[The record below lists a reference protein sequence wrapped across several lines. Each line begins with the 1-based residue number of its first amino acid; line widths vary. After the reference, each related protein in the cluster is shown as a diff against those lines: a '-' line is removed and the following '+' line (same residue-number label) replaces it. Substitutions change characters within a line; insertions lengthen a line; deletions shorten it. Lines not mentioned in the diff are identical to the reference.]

1 MSLDVRAQKLIAQYQ
16 QQQELY
22 KNLARERVLLET
34 EIKEL
39 EKVLDEIKKLPD
51 DAELYYNMGHVMYKT
66 TKEEAIRKIDT
77 RLELLKIKL
86 ESVKKH
92 ESLIRSELE
101 KLAEELKK
109 YVGGA
114 QVGAGGG

>member
-1 MSLDVRAQKLIAQYQ
+1 MSLDARAQKLIAQYQ

-22 KNLARERVLLET
+22 KSLARERVLLET

-51 DAELYYNMGHVMYKT
+51 DAELYYNMGHVLYKV
-66 TKEEAIRKIDT
+66 KKDEAIRKIDT

-92 ESLIRSELE
+92 ESLIKSELE
-101 KLAEELKK
+101 KLAEELRK
-109 YVGGA
+109 YVGGV
-114 QVGAGGG
+114 QAGGG